1 MMMDSASGVAVFWLI
16 IATQLAGVTSVIVAR
31 CSERSGGAAVF
42 QRTFFICLLA
52 VGCTTVLSIWLQN
65 PGWWSGGATL
75 SLMAVGATF
84 DCPPGDQAST
94 RYTGIF

>member
-1 MMMDSASGVAVFWLI
+1 MDPVNGTVVFWLI
-16 IATQLAGVTSVIVAR
+16 IATQMAGVVSVIVAR
-31 CSERSGGAAVF
+31 CSERSAGAAVF
-42 QRTFFICLLA
+42 QRTFFACLLA

-84 DCPPGDQAST
+84 DCPSGDDHSARNPGL
-94 RYTGIF
+94 F